1 MMNHDDGNTFLNKN
15 KRKIRR
21 IALVLLIIAAVVCF
35 LAASAAYVHT
45 ASSRLDTLNGKAHTV
60 YNAIYTWQADCA
72 ELGTDAVLPPV
83 TELQRGTDTAADSLT
98 KQISA
103 YYADIEKVL
112 YYRVQSDADGK
123 VTGVLVSQSPIKN
136 TWRPNAKDQRTL
148 LANFLTAKR
157 AVGYYSIYPDI
168 TYE

>member
-1 MMNHDDGNTFLNKN
+1 MTNHDDGNTFPNKN

-83 TELQRGTDTAADSLT
+83 SELQRGTDTAADSLT
-98 KQISA
+98 
-103 YYADIEKVL
+103 EKIRRYDTEITEIP
-112 YYRVQSDADGK
+112 YYRVQSDADGR
-123 VTGVLVSQSPIKN
+123 VTGVLVSQRPIDQ
-136 TWRPNAKDQRTL
+136 TWRPDAAKQRHL
-148 LANFLTAKR
+148 LSSFFTAKK
-157 AVGYYSIYPDI
+157 AIGYYSIVPDI
-168 TYE
+168 SYE